1 MRRYLDEFLSDRR
14 VIEVNPIFWQ
24 VILKLVVLT
33 TRPKK
38 SGHAYDKIW
47 NRELN
52 ESPLKTVTR
61 NQVEKIAAR
70 LANVP
75 GLVIDWAMRYG
86 LPPIAERL
94 KAMVDQGCDRVL
106 LFPLYPQYS
115 AATTATVQDKTF
127 DALKTM
133 RWQPAL
139 RTVPAY
145 FDHPAYIDAL
155 AQSLEAHLA
164 SLDWR
169 PDRIIASYHGLPE
182 EYHQKGDPYYCHCQ
196 KTTRLLRDRLGLP
209 EDAITTTFQSRFGR
223 AEWLKPY
230 TADTIEALPAQGVKN
245 VVVITPGFAADCVET
260 LEEIGIGVRESFMS
274 AGGRNFDV
282 TPCLNDSDVSIEMLS
297 TIIEEELQGW
307 R

>member
-1 MRRYLDEFLSDRR
+1 MRRYLKEFLSDRR
-14 VIEVNPIFWQ
+14 VIETNPIIWQ
-24 VILKLVVLT
+24 FILNAFVLT

-38 SGHAYDKIW
+38 SGHAYGKIW

-52 ESPLKTVTR
+52 ESPLKTITR
-61 NQVEKIAAR
+61 GQAEKLAAR
-70 LANVP
+70 LGSDKP
-75 GLVIDWAMRYG
+75 LVIDWAMRYG
-86 LPPIAERL
+86 NPPIADRL

-106 LFPLYPQYS
+106 IFPLYPQYS
-115 AATTATVQDKTF
+115 AATTATVQDKAF
-127 DALKTM
+127 DALKLM

-155 AQSLEAHLA
+155 ARSLEDHL
-164 SLDWR
+164 SGLTWR
-169 PDRIIASYHGLPE
+169 PDLVVASYHGLPE
-182 EYHQKGDPYYCHCQ
+182 DYHRKGDPYYCHCH
-196 KTTRLLRDRLGLP
+196 KTTRLLHERLGWP
-209 EDAITTTFQSRFGR
+209 EEAIMTTFQSRFGR

-230 TADTIEALPAQGVKN
+230 TADTIEALPGKGVKN

-260 LEEIGIGVRESFMS
+260 LEEIAIGVREGFIA
-274 AGGRNFDV
+274 AGGQNFDV
-282 TPCLNDSDVSIEMLS
+282 TPCLNDSDLSIDMLS

>member
-1 MRRYLDEFLSDRR
+1 MRRYLKEFLSDRR
-14 VIEVNPIFWQ
+14 VIETNPIIWQ
-24 VILKLVVLT
+24 FILNAFVLT

-52 ESPLKTVTR
+52 ESPLKTITR
-61 NQVEKIAAR
+61 GQAEKLAAR
-70 LANVP
+70 LGSDKP
-75 GLVIDWAMRYG
+75 LVIDWAMRYG
-86 LPPIAERL
+86 NPPIADRL

-106 LFPLYPQYS
+106 IFPLYPQYS
-115 AATTATVQDKTF
+115 AATTATVQDKAF
-127 DALKTM
+127 DALKLM

-155 AQSLEAHLA
+155 ARSLEDHL
-164 SLDWR
+164 SGLTWR
-169 PDRIIASYHGLPE
+169 PDLVVASYHGLPE
-182 EYHQKGDPYYCHCQ
+182 DYHRKGDPYYCHCH
-196 KTTRLLRDRLGLP
+196 KTTRLLRERLGWP
-209 EDAITTTFQSRFGR
+209 EEAIMTTFQSRFGR

-230 TADTIEALPAQGVKN
+230 TADTIEALPGRGVKN

-260 LEEIGIGVRESFMS
+260 LEEIAIGVREGFIA
-274 AGGRNFDV
+274 AGGQNFDV
-282 TPCLNDSDVSIEMLS
+282 TPCLNDSDLSIDMLS

>member
-1 MRRYLDEFLSDRR
+1 MRRYLKEFLSDRR
-14 VIEVNPIFWQ
+14 VIETNPIIWQ
-24 VILKLVVLT
+24 FILNAFVLT

-52 ESPLKTVTR
+52 ESPLKTITR
-61 NQVEKIAAR
+61 GQAEKLAAR
-70 LANVP
+70 LGSDKP
-75 GLVIDWAMRYG
+75 LVIDWAMRYG
-86 LPPIAERL
+86 NPPIADRL

-106 LFPLYPQYS
+106 IFPLYPQYS
-115 AATTATVQDKTF
+115 AATTATVQDKAF
-127 DALKTM
+127 DALKLM

-155 AQSLEAHLA
+155 ARSLEDHL
-164 SLDWR
+164 SGLTWR
-169 PDRIIASYHGLPE
+169 PDLVVASYHGLPE
-182 EYHQKGDPYYCHCQ
+182 DYHRKGDPYYCHCH
-196 KTTRLLRDRLGLP
+196 KTTRLLRERLGWP
-209 EDAITTTFQSRFGR
+209 EEAIMTTFQSRFGR

-230 TADTIEALPAQGVKN
+230 TADTIEALPGRGVKN

-260 LEEIGIGVRESFMS
+260 LEEIAIGVREGFIA
-274 AGGRNFDV
+274 AGGQNFDV
-282 TPCLNDSDVSIEMLS
+282 TPCLNDSDLSIDMLS
-297 TIIEEELQGW
+297 TIIEQELQGW

>member
-1 MRRYLDEFLSDRR
+1 MRRYLKEFLSDRR
-14 VIEVNPIFWQ
+14 VIETNPIIWQ
-24 VILKLVVLT
+24 FILNAFVLT

-52 ESPLKTVTR
+52 ESPLKTITR
-61 NQVEKIAAR
+61 GQAEKLAAR
-70 LANVP
+70 LGSDKP
-75 GLVIDWAMRYG
+75 LVIDWAMRYG
-86 LPPIAERL
+86 NPPIADRL

-106 LFPLYPQYS
+106 IFPLYPQYS
-115 AATTATVQDKTF
+115 AATTATVQDKAF
-127 DALKTM
+127 DALKLM

-155 AQSLEAHLA
+155 ARSLEDHL
-164 SLDWR
+164 SGLTWR
-169 PDRIIASYHGLPE
+169 PDLVVASYHGLPE
-182 EYHQKGDPYYCHCQ
+182 DYHRKGDPYYCHCH
-196 KTTRLLRDRLGLP
+196 KTTRLLRERLGWP
-209 EDAITTTFQSRFGR
+209 EEAIMTTFQSRFGR

-230 TADTIEALPAQGVKN
+230 TADTIEALPGKGVKN

-260 LEEIGIGVRESFMS
+260 LEEIAIGVREGFIA
-274 AGGRNFDV
+274 AGGQNFDV
-282 TPCLNDSDVSIEMLS
+282 TPCLNDSDLSIDMLS

>member
-1 MRRYLDEFLSDRR
+1 MRRYLKEFLSDRR
-14 VIEVNPIFWQ
+14 VIETNPIIWQ
-24 VILKLVVLT
+24 FILNAFVLT

-38 SGHAYDKIW
+38 SGHAYGKIW

-52 ESPLKTVTR
+52 ESPLKTITR
-61 NQVEKIAAR
+61 GQAEKLAAR
-70 LANVP
+70 LGSDKP
-75 GLVIDWAMRYG
+75 LVIDWAMRYG
-86 LPPIAERL
+86 NPPIADRL

-106 LFPLYPQYS
+106 IFPLYPQYS
-115 AATTATVQDKTF
+115 AATTATVQDKAF
-127 DALKTM
+127 DALKLM

-155 AQSLEAHLA
+155 ARSLEDHL
-164 SLDWR
+164 SGLTWR
-169 PDRIIASYHGLPE
+169 PDLVVASYHGLPE
-182 EYHQKGDPYYCHCQ
+182 DYHRKGDPYYCHCH
-196 KTTRLLRDRLGLP
+196 KTTRLLRERLGWP
-209 EDAITTTFQSRFGR
+209 EEAIMTTFQSRFGR

-230 TADTIEALPAQGVKN
+230 TADTIEALPGKGVKN

-260 LEEIGIGVRESFMS
+260 LEEIAIGVREGFIA
-274 AGGRNFDV
+274 AGGQNFDV
-282 TPCLNDSDVSIEMLS
+282 TPCLNDSDLSIDMLS